1 MRKREEEE
9 RQMKRFGIFMNTYNF
24 DLYSKMLFNG
34 QKNGEQETII
44 HHIKQRALVDRRL
57 SGERVR
63 RFDVWISLKIR
74 TSSF

>member
-44 HHIKQRALVDRRL
+44 HQAEFLLIGGLMCECMRCGCVD
-57 SGERVR
+57 
-63 RFDVWISLKIR
+63 KP
-74 TSSF
+74 